1 MLTYFIHIF
10 QLKTFP
16 ISELNLRLLLLADNV
31 HQVILDKWVA
41 KPWQLLP
48 SASLRGLRQT
58 SQRKIRTLFF
68 SFRTDNIRYKI
79 FVLKIIDPRI

>member
-16 ISELNLRLLLLADNV
+16 ISEPNLRLLLLADNV

-41 KPWQLLP
+41 KPWQLFP

-68 SFRTDNIRYKI
+68 SIRTDHIRYKI